1 MNSNPVACNAAHGEA
16 LEQYRLAE
24 AAVFRFANHE
34 MVSNGRGT
42 SWLQS
47 QAQYQALV
55 TARDDARAEVERVN
69 PAGKP
74 PKEKAKR

>member
-1 MNSNPVACNAAHGEA
+1 MNSNPVARNAAHGEA

-47 QAQYQALV
+47 QSQYQALV
-55 TARDDARAEVERVN
+55 EIRDAARVEVEQAN
-69 PAGKP
+69 PAAKP
-74 PKEKAKR
+74 TKKKAKK